1 MFRVSDP
8 HAKATGLHAC
18 GPSPNRLQGGF
29 REKNPQQCANFVSAL
44 PTVWKKGAALAVRKH
59 LSLLKLYTHGKKLG
73 RGRGEVRKPLMMGP
87 TLAAMPCSIMIS
99 MKDMYPKATVVERT
113 RSIVSSFPWKSTRV
127 NHAKTAVTNQ

>member
-1 MFRVSDP
+1 M
-8 HAKATGLHAC
+8 
-18 GPSPNRLQGGF
+18 GGF
-29 REKNPQQCANFVSAL
+29 REKNPQLCANFVSAH
-44 PTVWKKGAALAVRKH
+44 PRSGKRAALALRKH
-59 LSLLKLYTHGKKLG
+59 LGLLKLYTHGKKLG